1 MTKLIKFFSS
11 NNAYLLLLFYCGV
24 AGILIKYQ
32 DVYSLQNLLSRGT
45 ELRAVLS
52 QQISNISLYL
62 SLQKENEKLTL
73 QNSAL
78 LAKVIEQGN
87 TLRESVSTYHT
98 ASFIT
103 DNPGSII
110 PARVVERRFNT
121 RENLL
126 IINAGSKQGIEKD
139 MAVLTPDGLVGRVI
153 QVSNNYAKVMPVIHS
168 EFSVSVVS
176 DSNNTHGILRWNGE
190 QEQIAQM
197 HYVPLSSS
205 ILVKEKLYT
214 ADFSTFA
221 LRGIPV
227 GKIVEIAPEKRFYR
241 INVQLS
247 VDFSALTHVL
257 VAKKIADPEKVELMQ
272 DAADESGSSRQESE
286 PLD

>member
-1 MTKLIKFFSS
+1 MTKLIKFFTR

-32 DVYSLQNLLSRGT
+32 DIYSLQSLLSRGT
-45 ELRAVLS
+45 ELRAAIS
-52 QQISNISLYL
+52 QRISDISLYL
-62 SLQKENEKLTL
+62 NLRKENEKLIL
-73 QNSAL
+73 QNSTL
-78 LAKVIEQGN
+78 LVEVIQQGN
-87 TLRESVSTYHT
+87 TLRESVNARHM
-98 ASFIT
+98 ASFMI

-176 DSNNTHGILRWNGE
+176 DSNNTHGILKWNGE

-272 DAADESGSSRQESE
+272 DAVDESGSSRQESE
-286 PLD
+286 PLN